1 MRRKRKRGRHET
13 IHPLAP
19 FRREKEKFG
28 DTGGSTYRFDNT
40 KSIVMKV
47 IRVFEAF
54 AGYGSQSMALKRLE
68 KEFPDKVHFE
78 FVGISEI
85 DPYPIKAY
93 AAVHGDTPNY
103 GDISKIDW
111 SNVPD
116 FDLFTYS
123 SPCTDISAA
132 GKQAGFE
139 EGSGTRSSLLWECK
153 RTIEAK
159 HPKYLL
165 MENVKAI
172 TQKKFLP
179 FFRMWQ
185 EWLSGQGYVSFYK
198 VLNAKDYGVPQN
210 RERCFMVSILDESAT
225 FEFPKPFPLEKRL
238 ADVLEDNVDE
248 SFYLKPQQVERIVAH
263 CDRKVA
269 EGCGFRTN
277 FTPPK
282 ESAEQSRQE
291 KGKESMT
298 PTSRSHVEVVGK
310 ISSSQDGVVISPQG
324 IAPTHTSG
332 HGNCPKVILP
342 PNNNS
347 GLMPS
352 TPVLTEPQEPSRH
365 STTRTGSRTSC
376 RTEAMEQ
383 REFANIAQ

>member
-1 MRRKRKRGRHET
+1 
-13 IHPLAP
+13 
-19 FRREKEKFG
+19 
-28 DTGGSTYRFDNT
+28 
-40 KSIVMKV
+40 
-47 IRVFEAF
+47 
-54 AGYGSQSMALKRLE
+54 LE

-111 SNVPD
+111 GGQVSD

-123 SPCTDISAA
+123 FPCTDISNA

-139 EGSGTRSSLLWECK
+139 EGSGTRSSLLWEC
-153 RTIEAK
+153 RRAIEAK
-159 HPKYLL
+159 RPKYLL

-172 TQKKFLP
+172 TSAKFMP
-179 FFRMWQ
+179 FFLRWQ
-185 EWLSGQGYVSFYK
+185 RWLEEQGYKNFWQ

-210 RERCFMVSILDESAT
+210 RERCFMVSILDKDAHY
-225 FEFPKPFPLEKRL
+225 EFPKPFELEKRL
-238 ADVLEDNVDE
+238 KDVLEEDVDE
-248 SFYLKPQQVERIVAH
+248 GYYLKPQQVERIVAH

-269 EGCGFRTN
+269 EGCGFKTN

-282 ESAEQSRQE
+282 ELAEPSRQE
-291 KGKESMT
+291 KDKGSMT

-310 ISSSQDGVVISPQG
+310 ISSSQDGVVISPTG

-342 PNNNS
+342 PPNSS

-352 TPVLTEPQEPSRH
+352 TPVLTEQPEPSRR

-376 RTEAMEQ
+376 RTEATEQ
-383 REFANIAQ
+383 REFVNIAPPRNEEP